1 MNYIDSE
8 TAEYFRQSSDI
19 YSSGC
24 SLMKSVNLQANE
36 AANSNTILRVSTML
50 YSMVC
55 YLIGVVA
62 LVYLILFIADL
73 FVPITIN
80 RGAGNSP
87 ELTGIAAVFWN
98 ISVVMIWGLQHT
110 IMARPAF
117 KRIWTKVVPVS
128 IERSTYLVGV
138 AIATMLLTIL
148 WIPMPAVLWD
158 TSGTVVAMLL
168 IGIYYFGWCI
178 TLFSTFLIN
187 HFHLLVYSKHSF
199 ICDDFSPNKKHLELR
214 CCTNWFGTR

>member
-117 KRIWTKVVPVS
+117 KRI
-128 IERSTYLVGV
+128 
-138 AIATMLLTIL
+138 
-148 WIPMPAVLWD
+148 
-158 TSGTVVAMLL
+158 
-168 IGIYYFGWCI
+168 
-178 TLFSTFLIN
+178 
-187 HFHLLVYSKHSF
+187 SF